1 MKKNRIALFILMTLA
16 IVAAYFY
23 FTNSGSTIKEELR
36 DFAVEDTAAVDKI
49 FMADKS
55 GSQVLLER
63 KSAAEWMING
73 KSRARADAVN
83 LLLYTMKA
91 MEVRSPVGKAARDFI
106 IRNMAAQAVKV
117 EVYQHGKLFK
127 TFYVGGATQDQLGTY
142 MYLQHS
148 AVPFIM
154 HIPGFDGYLTPRFIT
169 AEAEWKIKS
178 IFGFKQ
184 GEIETLTI
192 QNTRQPAQSFQL
204 KKARDDR
211 YSLFSLPD
219 LQPQAYRDTATIQSY
234 LASYQ
239 FINYEKP
246 VDKNVLPGVD
256 STLQAGPIMTIDALT
271 VDGKSTRVEL
281 FLKPAEANKA
291 AHHQQDGKLLPFDP
305 DRMIARINGDT
316 SLVLVQYFVFD
327 KLMVTLEH
335 LKNYTR
341 KPNP

>member
-1 MKKNRIALFILMTLA
+1 MKKYRIALFILLTLA
-16 IVAAYFY
+16 IIAAYFY
-23 FTNSGSTIKEELR
+23 FTNSESTIQKELR

-55 GSQVLLER
+55 GNQVLLER
-63 KSAAEWMING
+63 KSVTEWLING
-73 KSRARADAVN
+73 KSKARPDAIN

-106 IRNMAAQAVKV
+106 IKNMASQAVKV
-117 EVYQHGKLFK
+117 EVYQHGELFK

-148 AVPFIM
+148 TVPFIM

-178 IFGFKQ
+178 IFGYKQ

-192 QNTRQPAQSFQL
+192 QNIRQPAQSFEL
-204 KKARDDR
+204 KKANDNQ
-211 YSLFSLPD
+211 YSLFSLPGH
-219 LQPQAYRDTATIQSY
+219 QSQTYRDTGVIQSY

-239 FINYEKP
+239 FINYEKAA
-246 VDKNVLPGVD
+246 DKNVLPGID
-256 STLQAGPIMTIDALT
+256 SALQAGPIMTIDALT

-281 FLKPAEANKA
+281 FLKAAEANKA
-291 AHHQQDGKLLPFDP
+291 AHHRQDGKLLPFDP
-305 DRMIARINGDT
+305 DRMIARVNGDT

-327 KLMVTLEH
+327 KLMVTLDQ
-335 LKNYTR
+335 LKNSTR